1 MSNWAQQALFYHI
14 YPLGM
19 CGAPWRNHLQAQ
31 PEARL
36 ESLYDWIPHLKQIGI
51 NAIYLGPVW
60 ESSSHGYDTISYLE
74 VDRRLGTAETLRQLI
89 QAFQAAGIR
98 VVLDAVFNHVGREF
112 FAFLSLKRHLKKS
125 PYQNWFQ
132 NLRFGQRGPAGDGFA
147 YEGWKGHY
155 DLVKLN
161 LQELEVQQHLLEAVR
176 YWIESF
182 GIDGLRLDAADC
194 MDKHFLQALK
204 HFCQRLKPDFWLM
217 GEVVMGDYREWGL
230 DSITNYELY
239 DSLHKAHNTRNYERL
254 ATTLERQFGP
264 GGVYREQG
272 LYNFVDNHDVNRIA
286 SLLRRNSHLY
296 PLYLLLFTLPGTPS
310 LYYGS
315 EAGLEG
321 KRLRGTDRP
330 LRPFLGDPEQ
340 LKTTRHPD
348 LLQNI
353 IRLSHIRHHL
363 PALSQGAYQ
372 TLAVSPEWIAFQRQ
386 SAGQTVVVLV
396 NHSKESQTCH
406 LNLAGQ
412 WRDLLNDQQ
421 FVRLDK
427 PVEIF
432 AAWGRILVQQH
443 QA

>member
-1 MSNWAQQALFYHI
+1 MNDWAQHALFYHI

-19 CGAPWRNHLQAQ
+19 CGAPWRNPLQAQ

-36 ESLYDWIPHLKQIGI
+36 ESLYDWIPHLKKLGV
-51 NAIYLGPVW
+51 NAIYLGPLW
-60 ESSSHGYDTISYLE
+60 ESSSHGYDTINYLE
-74 VDRRLGTAETLRQLI
+74 VDRRLGTAATLRQVI
-89 QAFQAAGIR
+89 QAFHQAGMR
-98 VVLDAVFNHVGREF
+98 VVLDAVFNHVGRDF
-112 FAFLSLKRHLKKS
+112 FAFLSLQRQLKKS
-125 PYQNWFQ
+125 PYQHWFQ
-132 NLRFGQRGPAGDGFA
+132 NLRFEQRSPAGDPFA

-161 LQELEVQQHLLEAVR
+161 LQQPEVQQHLLEAVR

-194 MDKHFLQALK
+194 MDKDFLQELK
-204 HFCQRLKPDFWLM
+204 HFCQRLKPDFWLL

-230 DSITNYELY
+230 DAITNYELY

-254 ATTLERQFGP
+254 ATTLERQFGSE
-264 GGVYREQG
+264 GVYRQQG

-348 LLQNI
+348 LLTNI
-353 IRLSHIRHHL
+353 MRLSQLRQQT
-363 PALSQGAYQ
+363 PALMQGSYR
-372 TLAVSPEWIAFQRQ
+372 TLQVCPEWIVFERKL
-386 SAGQTVVVLV
+386 GDQTVVVLV
-396 NHSKESQTCH
+396 NQSKEEQNCQ
-406 LNLAGQ
+406 LNLPGQ
-412 WRDLLNDQQ
+412 WQDLLNDQKP
-421 FVRLDK
+421 VNLNT

-432 AAWGRILVQQH
+432 ASWGRVLLRQS
-443 QA
+443 